1 MDGDGDV
8 DVLSASRV
16 DNKIALYETV
26 VSVQSVSIHAAGT
39 PTEAGATPG
48 TFTIVDGD
56 GDVDVLSASVNDDK
70 IALYETFTN
79 SPPTDLQLNNTT
91 IPENVAPN
99 SLVGTFSTTDP
110 DNGDSFTYALVIG
123 EADTDN
129 QAFTINGD
137 QLQIN
142 ETSDYETKSSY
153 TILVQT
159 TDGSG
164 ASYQEQ
170 LTININDV
178 NENSPP

>member
-1 MDGDGDV
+1 MTININDV
-8 DVLSASRV
+8 
-16 DNKIALYETV
+16 NE
-26 VSVQSVSIHAAGT
+26 
-39 PTEAGATPG
+39 
-48 TFTIVDGD
+48 
-56 GDVDVLSASVNDDK
+56 
-70 IALYETFTN
+70 N

-123 EADTDN
+123 DADTDN

-142 ETSDYETKSSY
+142 ETPDYETKSSY
-153 TILVQT
+153 SILVQT

-178 NENSPP
+178 NENSPPMTPLAPIPENTRTRFDPITITSIETDSITGILSLGKVFNVT